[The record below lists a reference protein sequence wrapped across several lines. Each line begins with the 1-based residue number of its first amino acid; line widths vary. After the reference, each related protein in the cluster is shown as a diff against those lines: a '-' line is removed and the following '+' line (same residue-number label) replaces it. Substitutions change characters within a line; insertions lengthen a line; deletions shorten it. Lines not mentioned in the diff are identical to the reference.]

1 MEDKIKNPRRDSLWL
16 LLQEADQKAGL
27 PAPLSSNLSSVVRHR
42 AHQRRFIRLAAPLAA
57 AAVVLIAAG
66 IWNHNTTKTREEQR
80 KIVLLETQLN
90 QLQAK
95 TDAALDLIRAVLN
108 EEQKQRQY
116 DELDELG
123 KLEAQLASMPDP
135 LKEIERQVG
144 FTAFYLLGQADR
156 LYRELNRTESAVE
169 AYNRL
174 IELFPK
180 NRWAKE
186 ARQRLSEIESKK
198 FNKMYQKESIN
209 EIHKTLRHLADFA
222 AVKIRSGT
230 IS

>member
-1 MEDKIKNPRRDSLWL
+1 MEDKIKR

-42 AHQRRFIRLAAPLAA
+42 AHRRRFIRLAAPLAA

-66 IWNHNTTKTREEQR
+66 IWNHNTTKTKEEQR
-80 KIVLLETQLN
+80 KIALLETQLN

-95 TDAALDLIRAVLN
+95 TDAALDLIRAVLD
-108 EEQKQRQY
+108 EEQKQNKF
-116 DELDELG
+116 DELDR
-123 KLEAQLASMPDP
+123 LEAQLASIPDP
-135 LKEIERQVG
+135 LKEIEEQVDL
-144 FTAFYLLGQADR
+144 TAFYLLGQADR

-169 AYNRL
+169 TYNRL

-222 AVKIRSGT
+222 AVKHRAGT

>member
-1 MEDKIKNPRRDSLWL
+1 MEDKIKR

-27 PAPLSSNLSSVVRHR
+27 PAPLSSNLSSVARHR
-42 AHQRRFIRLAAPLAA
+42 AHHRRFIRLAAPLAA

-66 IWNHNTTKTREEQR
+66 IWNHNTTKTKEEQR
-80 KIVLLETQLN
+80 KIALLETQLN

-95 TDAALDLIRAVLN
+95 TDAALDLIRAVLD
-108 EEQKQRQY
+108 EEQKQNKF
-116 DELDELG
+116 DELDR
-123 KLEAQLASMPDP
+123 LEAQLASIPDP
-135 LKEIERQVG
+135 LKEIEEQVDL
-144 FTAFYLLGQADR
+144 TAFYLLGQADR

-169 AYNRL
+169 TYNRL

-222 AVKIRSGT
+222 AVKHRAGT

>member
-1 MEDKIKNPRRDSLWL
+1 MEDKIKR

-66 IWNHNTTKTREEQR
+66 IWNHNTTKTKEEQR
-80 KIVLLETQLN
+80 KIALLETQLN

-95 TDAALDLIRAVLN
+95 TDAALDLIRAVLD
-108 EEQKQRQY
+108 EEQKQNKF
-116 DELDELG
+116 DELDR
-123 KLEAQLASMPDP
+123 LEAQLASIPDP
-135 LKEIERQVG
+135 LKEIEEQVDL
-144 FTAFYLLGQADR
+144 TAFYLLGQADR

-169 AYNRL
+169 TYNRL

-222 AVKIRSGT
+222 AVKHRAGT